1 MYNCTKWYS
10 TLLPSSSHYW
20 ELGFD
25 LTSFKEF
32 KESVYN
38 CLGRIMGA
46 LPPPGNVRGGVAF
59 FEYKTRQERQTCVQ
73 STEKLLSALQSY
85 GHSLGKSSHFF
96 SGDPDKHVHDCMTAN
111 DIPPCCG
118 AVIRGNTSR
127 WEASSVSDA
136 GYLLLYRNH

>member
-1 MYNCTKWYS
+1 
-10 TLLPSSSHYW
+10 
-20 ELGFD
+20 
-25 LTSFKEF
+25 
-32 KESVYN
+32 
-38 CLGRIMGA
+38 MGA

-59 FEYKTRQERQTCVQ
+59 FEYTRQDKRGRPVASIRVQ
-73 STEKLLSALQSY
+73 GTEKLLSALQSY

-136 GYLLLYRNH
+136 GYLLSYRNH